1 MNDNQIKG
9 DWQQVKGWAKEQ
21 WGRLTDDDLMT
32 VNGQLD
38 QLAGRIQERYG
49 YEQEQALRE
58 VRDWNK
64 RHSHGR

>member
-9 DWQQVKGWAKEQ
+9 DWQQTKGWIKEQ
-21 WGRLTDDDLMT
+21 WGRLTDDDLTT

-49 YEQEQALRE
+49 YEEERARRE
-58 VRDWNK
+58 VRDWNE
-64 RHSHGR
+64 RRER